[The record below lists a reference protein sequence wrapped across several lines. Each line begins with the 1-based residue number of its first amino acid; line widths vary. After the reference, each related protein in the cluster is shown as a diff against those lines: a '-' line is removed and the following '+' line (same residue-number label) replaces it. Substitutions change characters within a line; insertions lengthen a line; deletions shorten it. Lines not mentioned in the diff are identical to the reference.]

1 MGMASYYLNKPL
13 TCAARMPAHGSFAP
27 VFIGQWRDQMSVH
40 DPKASRLSN
49 PNHKKQS
56 EAPRKALTLLVT
68 VFSFLALLPAAAQTT
83 SQEPARP
90 TIEQIVREYILQHP
104 EVIIESFRL
113 YKEREQ
119 TAQKE
124 QAKEALSG
132 SLSDL
137 QQDPS
142 SPAAGTAGGVTIV
155 EFFDYHCGYCKKAEG
170 TIEKLLADH
179 PDIRFV
185 FKEFPILG
193 PESTLAAKAGLA
205 AREQGSYLK
214 FHQAL
219 MTLQGPITMDAIAEL
234 AGKQG
239 LDVSRLESDMESPGV
254 QAILARNHDLG
265 HKVGVRST
273 PSFVIGSEL
282 VSGAIDAATFE
293 RLIAEAKQGS
303 APHAA
308 PDK

>member
-1 MGMASYYLNKPL
+1 
-13 TCAARMPAHGSFAP
+13 
-27 VFIGQWRDQMSVH
+27 MSVH
-40 DPKASRLSN
+40 DPKGTRLSN
-49 PNHKKQS
+49 PNHRKPSK
-56 EAPRKALTLLVT
+56 APSKALILQVA

-83 SQEPARP
+83 AQEPARP
-90 TIEQIVREYILQHP
+90 AIEQIVHEYILQHP

-124 QAKEALSG
+124 QSKEALSG
-132 SLSDL
+132 SLVDL
-137 QQDPS
+137 QTDPL
-142 SPAAGTAGGVTIV
+142 SPATGTAGGVTIV

-205 AREQGSYLK
+205 AHEQGSYLK

-219 MTLQGPITMDAIAEL
+219 MTLQGPITMDAIADL

-239 LDVSRLESDMESPGV
+239 LDVSKLESDMESPGV
-254 QAILARNHDLG
+254 QAILERNHDLG
-265 HKVGVRST
+265 HKVGVRAT
-273 PSFVIGSEL
+273 PSFVIGSQL
-282 VSGAIDAATFE
+282 VSGAIDGAAFE

-303 APHAA
+303 AAHAA
-308 PDK
+308 PEKEFKER

>member
-1 MGMASYYLNKPL
+1 MQYK
-13 TCAARMPAHGSFAP
+13 
-27 VFIGQWRDQMSVH
+27 V
-40 DPKASRLSN
+40 
-49 PNHKKQS
+49 
-56 EAPRKALTLLVT
+56 LVLQLT
-68 VFSFLALLPAAAQTT
+68 VFFLLATLPAAAQAAV
-83 SQEPARP
+83 QEPTRP
-90 TIEQIVREYILQHP
+90 AIEQIVREYILQHP
-104 EVIIESFRL
+104 EVLIESFRL

-124 QAKEALSG
+124 QFKEAISA
-132 SLSDL
+132 SLTDL

-142 SPAAGTAGGVTIV
+142 SPVTGTAGGVTVV

-170 TIEKLLADH
+170 TVEKLLADH
-179 PDIRFV
+179 PEIRFV

-205 AREQGSYLK
+205 AHKQGAYLK

-219 MTLQGPITMDAIAEL
+219 MTLPGPITMAAIEEL

-239 LDVSRLESDMESPGV
+239 LNVSKLKTEMESPEV
-254 QAILARNHDLG
+254 QEILARNHDLG
-265 HKVGVRST
+265 HKVGVKST

-293 RLIAEAKQGS
+293 RLIAQAKPSS
-303 APHAA
+303 APHAGLNEENNKEREEA
-308 PDK
+308 IAVGKEHN